1 MSGHAREYSIDG
13 LVLREAPYGEN
24 DYLLSL
30 LTAERGRISVLA
42 KGARSTKSRVRGGI
56 QPYTFG
62 NYEIAD
68 KGGIGWI
75 RAVSVS
81 EPFLGLRTGLLP
93 LMLAAYLSDVACE
106 LSGEGVPA
114 EELLRL
120 TLNTFYLLS
129 NRTSPDDEAELLRVK
144 AAYELRAMAIS
155 GYAPELSECMRC
167 GKEAPGDT
175 EWYLDVMNGSLVCA
189 DCIRRASMAAAPPQ
203 DPYETGSRAILLPLS
218 ASTVSAM
225 RYVIDA
231 PPRRVF
237 SFSLPD
243 VNERE
248 AFSRVAESYL
258 EHHLERTFES
268 LKFFH
273 TVRKG

>member
-24 DYLLSL
+24 DCLFSL
-30 LTAERGRISVLA
+30 LTAEKGRISVLA

-56 QPYTFG
+56 QPYTYG

-68 KGGIGWI
+68 KGGLGWI
-75 RAVSVS
+75 RAVSVNES
-81 EPFLGLRTGLLP
+81 FFGLRNGLLP

-114 EELLRL
+114 EELLQL

-129 NRTSPDDEAELLRVK
+129 SRVSPEDESEILRVK
-144 AAYELRAMAIS
+144 AAYELRVMAIS
-155 GYAPELSECMRC
+155 GYAPELSVCSRC
-167 GKEAPGDT
+167 GREARGEGD
-175 EWYLDVMNGSLVCA
+175 WYLDVMNGSLVCA
-189 DCIRRASMAAAPPQ
+189 DCVKKASSSVITLP
-203 DPYETGSRAILLPLS
+203 DPHETGSATILLPLP
-218 ASTVSAM
+218 ALAVSAM
-225 RYVIDA
+225 QYVVEA
-231 PPRRVF
+231 PPRRVY
-237 SFSLPD
+237 SFMLPD
-243 VNERE
+243 GDARDAFVRASE
-248 AFSRVAESYL
+248 AYL
-258 EHHLERTFES
+258 ENHLERTFES